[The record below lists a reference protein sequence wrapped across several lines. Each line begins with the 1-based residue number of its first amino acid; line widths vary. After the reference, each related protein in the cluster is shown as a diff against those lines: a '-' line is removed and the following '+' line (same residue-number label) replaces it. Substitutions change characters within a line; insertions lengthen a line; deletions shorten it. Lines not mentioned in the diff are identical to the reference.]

1 MSMDAGVSANTA
13 CTSNGHQAMGNPLSE
28 ACEPVRIAREA
39 CDGLQLPKASDAEER
54 FNEACN
60 QEESDERS
68 LRKRLAAPR
77 ASDEKDGLWTEAC
90 RPMRITCRRNGSA
103 NTACSQ

>member
-54 FNEACN
+54 FNEAFGPKPAD
-60 QEESDERS
+60 Q
-68 LRKRLAAPR
+68 
-77 ASDEKDGLWTEAC
+77 
-90 RPMRITCRRNGSA
+90 
-103 NTACSQ
+103 